1 MLNNFNFSFPTEI
14 VFGKDSIKQLPTLIK
29 KYSGRKVLFIY
40 GKKSIFENGIYNLIV
55 NQLNKTKIGFI
66 EYGGCDQNPD
76 ASYVDKGAR
85 MAINNKVDFILAVGG
100 GSAIDTAKAIALL
113 IKNDYRGGIWPYMLS
128 KKEVINDA
136 LPIGVILTSVGTGSE
151 GNGSFIISNKE
162 TSEKLGRSHLSS
174 RPTFSICDPYYTV
187 SLGKFQTA
195 CGCADIVSH
204 LLEQYFCK
212 EEYSFSDHLIIAAL
226 KNVIRNSLIVNK
238 NPNNIDSR
246 SNLMLAS
253 IFSLSYALSLGKTL
267 DWSAHKIEHAI
278 SGIYSVAHAAG
289 MACILPAWM
298 KCASKNKIILN
309 RILKLGKETNL
320 PLKKGSNN
328 KSVDMVINYFKKF
341 FTDMGLPVNL
351 TKLLNREPDINK
363 IAELTVKYGNIG
375 KIYLINKNK
384 CIEIIKMTT

>member
-55 NQLNKTKIGFI
+55 NQLNKTKISFI

-100 GSAIDTAKAIALL
+100 GSAIDAAKAIALL
-113 IKNDYRGGIWPYMLS
+113 VKNDYRHGIWPYMLS
-128 KKEVINDA
+128 EKQIINNA

-162 TSEKLGRSHLSS
+162 TSEKLGKSHLSS
-174 RPTFSICDPYYTV
+174 RPAFSICDPLYTV
-187 SLGKFQTA
+187 SLGKLQTA

-226 KNVIRNSLIVNK
+226 KNVMHDSLVVNK
-238 NPNNIDSR
+238 NPNNIEAR

-253 IFSLSYALSLGKTL
+253 TFSLSYALSLGKTL
-267 DWSAHKIEHAI
+267 DWSAHKIEHSL
-278 SGIYSVAHAAG
+278 SGIYGVAHATG
-289 MACILPAWM
+289 LACIFPSWI
-298 KCASKNKIILN
+298 KCASKNKTILK
-309 RILKLGKETNL
+309 RILILGKEMNL
-320 PLKKGSNN
+320 PLKTDTDNE
-328 KSVDMVINYFKKF
+328 SVDIVINYFKKF
-341 FTDMGLPVNL
+341 FVNIGLPVTL
-351 TKLLNREPDINK
+351 TKLLNKEPDANK
-363 IAELTVKYGNIG
+363 IAKLALKYGNIG
-375 KIYLINKNK
+375 KIYSINRKK
-384 CIEIIKMTT
+384 CIEIIKMAA